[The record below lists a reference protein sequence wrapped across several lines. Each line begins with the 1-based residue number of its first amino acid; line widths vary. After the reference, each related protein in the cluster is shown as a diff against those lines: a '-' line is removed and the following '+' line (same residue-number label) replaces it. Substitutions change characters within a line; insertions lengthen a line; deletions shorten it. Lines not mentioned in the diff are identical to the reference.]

1 MFPCPELAV
10 PKMIVRLLLLERFFF
25 FGIAGVGIPSQR
37 DFFGQSP
44 PIRSYIL
51 RLGTG
56 MFGFHKNSFYETG
69 FGRRGACI
77 NHPKGENGEDVCF
90 IC

>member
-1 MFPCPELAV
+1 
-10 PKMIVRLLLLERFFF
+10 MIVRLLLLERFVFVLALLAL
-25 FGIAGVGIPSQR
+25 GYLHKET
-37 DFFGQSP
+37 FFGQSP

-69 FGRRGACI
+69 FGRKGACI
-77 NHPKGENGEDVCF
+77 NHPKGENGEDICF